1 MLMSADTSSSALPV
15 NFYVRSIRHTIHLL
29 HDSDDVMSLQLPLY
43 TNLCIQRTNTY
54 CSTGNGVYGNVFEQ
68 VPMGGQPLQ
77 STSRGLQDLLATP
90 SLEMDP
96 GLDAFG
102 SDDMWVDFFPG
113 LLTQSPA

>member
-1 MLMSADTSSSALPV
+1 
-15 NFYVRSIRHTIHLL
+15 
-29 HDSDDVMSLQLPLY
+29 
-43 TNLCIQRTNTY
+43 
-54 CSTGNGVYGNVFEQ
+54 
-68 VPMGGQPLQ
+68 MGGQPLQ